1 MPGISVTTA
10 MFASILAA
18 LVLSL
23 VAVFQILLALALPF
37 GHAAWGGAHRVL
49 PARLRLAS
57 ALSVVP
63 LALAAWIALARTGV
77 IALPFQ
83 PATVRAATWVAFCV
97 LALNTLANLA
107 SRNRIERALMTPA
120 AFVFAACLLVAA
132 LSDLIA
138 NVSAE

>member
-1 MPGISVTTA
+1 MSAISVTAA

-57 ALSVVP
+57 ALSAVS
-63 LALAAWIALARTGV
+63 LALAAWIVLARTSV
-77 IALPFQ
+77 IAMPFQ

-97 LALNTLANLA
+97 LALNTVANLA
-107 SRNRIERALMTPA
+107 SKSRLERALMTPA
-120 AFVFAACLLVAA
+120 AFVCAVCLLVAA
-132 LSDLIA
+132 LSHPIA
-138 NVSAE
+138 NVSAD

>member
-1 MPGISVTTA
+1 MSGISVTTA

-57 ALSVVP
+57 VLSALP

-77 IALPFQ
+77 IAVPFQ
-83 PATVRAATWVAFCV
+83 PATVRAAAWGAFCL

-107 SRNRIERALMTPA
+107 SRSRIERALMTPA
-120 AFVFAACLLVAA
+120 AFVCAVCLLVAA
-132 LSDLIA
+132 LSDPIA
-138 NVSAE
+138 NVSGD

>member
-1 MPGISVTTA
+1 MSGISVTAA

-37 GHAAWGGAHRVL
+37 GHAAWGGAQRVL

-57 ALSVVP
+57 ALSAVP
-63 LALAAWIALARTGV
+63 LALAAWIVLARTGV
-77 IALPFQ
+77 IAVPFQ

-107 SRNRIERALMTPA
+107 SRSRIERALMTPA
-120 AFVFAACLLVAA
+120 AFVCAVCLLLAA
-132 LSDLIA
+132 LSDPIA
-138 NVSAE
+138 DVSAD